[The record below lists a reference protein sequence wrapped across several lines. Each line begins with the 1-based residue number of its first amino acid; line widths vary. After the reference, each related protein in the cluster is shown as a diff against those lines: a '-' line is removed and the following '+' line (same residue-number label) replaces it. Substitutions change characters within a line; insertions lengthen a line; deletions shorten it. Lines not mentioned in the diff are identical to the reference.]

1 MPVYYQML
9 HSKFGTDEKA
19 DIGKDNSSR
28 EDSITSLALSL
39 NEDYI
44 FVIDKQNQLQTIKY
58 SHEKY
63 QSDPQRFKYV
73 HTAFHSQHIT
83 GMDVCLRKQLIV
95 TTSSKSI
102 NIWNY
107 NTRQL
112 EISH

>member
-1 MPVYYQML
+1 ML